1 MSSAT
6 ELLVETACRRE
17 LHHSIILHG
26 PAPDALREI
35 AMRLARALN
44 CEGDPKGGLCA
55 ACGKIDRGTHPDVHF
70 IGIDEG
76 KKMIAVEQ
84 IREMVA
90 GATLRPYEGRTKV
103 FIIDGAETVS
113 GAGANAMLKTLEEP
127 SADTVF
133 ILLTRSADLLLPTIR
148 SRSQAIAINPVF
160 EGPSR
165 EAAAA
170 EGTSVQATRL
180 RRTAAVLPGADAQWS
195 ESAARAIIEAAASYA
210 SQRDI
215 ASLLATA
222 SDPLG
227 DADPSAALHLLA
239 IVLRDLGSLAPEDS
253 LAPDQVRAIQ
263 QSIDRE
269 SLLAAAAIALRNA
282 TRLTVNA
289 DSRLLIEQ
297 ALVRIARPPM

>member
-1 MSSAT
+1 MSAAV
-6 ELLVETACRRE
+6 ELLVDTARRGE

-26 PAPDALREI
+26 PSPDALR
-35 AMRLARALN
+35 AVALRLAHALE
-44 CEGDPKGGLCA
+44 CEGDPKKGLCA
-55 ACGKIDRGTHPDVHF
+55 ACGKVDRGTHPDVHW
-70 IGIDEG
+70 IGVDEG
-76 KKMIAVEQ
+76 RKMIAVEQ

-90 GATLRPYEGRTKV
+90 GAAMRPYEGRTKV

-113 GAGANAMLKTLEEP
+113 GAGLNAMLKTLEEP

-133 ILLTRSADLLLPTIR
+133 ILLARSADLLLPTIR
-148 SRSQAIAINPVF
+148 SRSQAIAIQPSF

-165 EAAAA
+165 EEAVAA
-170 EGTSVQATRL
+170 GTAVQATRL
-180 RRTAAVLPGADAQWS
+180 GRAAATLPGADTAWAQ
-195 ESAARAIIEAAASYA
+195 EAARAIIEATAQYA
-210 SQRDI
+210 TARDV

-239 IVLRDLGSLAPEDS
+239 LVLRDLGSLPPEDS
-253 LAPDQVRAIQ
+253 LAPDAVRAIQ

-269 SLLAAAAIALRNA
+269 ALLAAAAIAVRNA

-297 ALVRIARPPM
+297 ALVRIARGA

>member
-1 MSSAT
+1 MSAAV
-6 ELLVETACRRE
+6 ELLVDTARRGE

-26 PAPDALREI
+26 PSPDALREV
-35 AMRLARALN
+35 AMRLAHALE
-44 CEGDPKGGLCA
+44 CEGDPEDGLCA
-55 ACGKIDRGTHPDVHF
+55 ACGKIERGTHPDVHR
-70 IGIDEG
+70 IGVEEG
-76 KKMIAVEQ
+76 RKMIAVDQ
-84 IREMVA
+84 IREMVSSA
-90 GATLRPYEGRTKV
+90 ALRPYEGRTKV

-113 GAGANAMLKTLEEP
+113 GAGLNAMLKTLEEP

-148 SRSQAIAINPVF
+148 SRSQAIAIHPAF

-165 EAAAA
+165 EEAAAG
-170 EGTSVQATRL
+170 GTAVQATRL
-180 RRTAAVLPGADAQWS
+180 RRAAATLPGTDAAWA
-195 ESAARAIIEAAASYA
+195 EAAARAIIQAAAQYA
-210 SQRDI
+210 TARDV

-239 IVLRDLGSLAPEDS
+239 LVLRDLGSLAPEDS
-253 LAPDQVRAIQ
+253 LAPDAVRAIQ

-269 SLLAAAAIALRNA
+269 ALLAAAAVAVRNA

-297 ALVRIARPPM
+297 ALVRIARA